1 MKGENNMKCRCGYEI
16 KAYKSAAGWYL
27 GTHDNEGFPQCRI
40 SGYADT
46 EEDAYNLPLIR
57 EFADENAFCN
67 RGRGCINQDA
77 VILTKLREDYFK
89 LLREFYAHRS
99 RIDEDIATCKKQI
112 DSIES
117 ELRRLGL

>member
-1 MKGENNMKCRCGYEI
+1 MTDAEI
-16 KAYKSAAGWYL
+16 L
-27 GTHDNEGFPQCRI
+27 LQ
-40 SGYADT
+40 
-46 EEDAYNLPLIR
+46 
-57 EFADENAFCN
+57 
-67 RGRGCINQDA
+67 
-77 VILTKLREDYFK
+77 LREDYFK